1 MKQILCLA
9 LALCLAISCFGFCVL
24 AEEDG
29 YAVAV
34 MVNDVEVES
43 DAEPFVEYD
52 RTMVG
57 LRGVFE
63 QMGAQVIWN
72 GDENSVVVTTIGET
86 GLGREVKLV
95 IGDKNVSVTI
105 AEQETSGPVQETET
119 TVTLDVA
126 PVVVNDRTYVPLRFV
141 AETFGCT
148 VDYYVSDNTE
158 TNVAIIYTPDY
169 GYTNLVDLF
178 EKTYNVSPIEDEA
191 IPQEEN
197 VFYYELGD
205 ELLLPMGKD
214 HLIAF
219 RNQAVNY
226 YGSYSYDDVTAY
238 FADGSWVNNS
248 NTITKYN
255 ETIEISIASDPR
267 IQNNNEEAYL
277 TITDNK
283 LDVVGSPVVKVVYS
297 DGK

>member
-1 MKQILCLA
+1 MKRILCLA
-9 LALCLAISCFGFCVL
+9 AALILAVSCFSFSVL
-24 AEEDG
+24 AEEDET
-29 YAVAV
+29 VIAV
-34 MVNDVEVES
+34 MVNDEEVES
-43 DAEPFVEYD
+43 DAEPFLSND

-57 LRGVFE
+57 LRGIFE

-72 GDENSVVVTTIGET
+72 GEENSVVVTTMENSED
-86 GLGREVKLV
+86 GREVKLF
-95 IGDKNVSVTI
+95 IGSEDVTVKT
-105 AEQETSGPVQETET
+105 AETEE

-148 VDYYVSDNTE
+148 VDYYVSE
-158 TNVAIIYTPDY
+158 KLEMEVAIIYTPDY

-178 EKTYNVSPIEDEA
+178 EETYQVSPIEDEEL
-191 IPQEEN
+191 PQEEN
-197 VFYYELGD
+197 VYYYELGE

-219 RNQAVNY
+219 RNKAVNY
-226 YGSYSYDDVTAY
+226 YGSYTYDDVTAY
-238 FADGSWVNNS
+238 FTDGSWVNNS

-255 ETIEISIASDPR
+255 ETIEISIVSDPR
-267 IQNNNEEAYL
+267 VKDNNEEAYL

-297 DGK
+297 DGKAAE